1 MADSISLLKI
11 PFAIADILYSKDSL
25 QRSLKPG
32 KAQAADKPDPQLRN
46 ACSKMESLFIYHLL
60 KEMRST
66 IDKSGF
72 ISGGRAEEIYTSML
86 DSEMAKEA
94 SERGGIGLA
103 DLLLRQLENRR
114 SQVDEEGTD

>member
-1 MADSISLLKI
+1 MTDSISLPKI
-11 PFAIADILYSKDSL
+11 PFTVAEILYSKDSV
-25 QRSLKPG
+25 QRSLKPK
-32 KAQAADKPDPQLRN
+32 KAQDADKSDPQLRN
-46 ACSKMESLFIYHLL
+46 ACSKMEALFIHHLL

-66 IDKSGF
+66 IAKSGF

-103 DLLLRQLENRR
+103 DLLLRQLGNRR
-114 SQVDEEGTD
+114 FQVDEQGTD